1 MLRHKVQIDSEQRS
15 KDHASGLKVKP
26 KILIEFYNTAAEY
39 ILLYSVY
46 LYGSELYRRKIKKKA
61 EDRKRE
67 RRKRTREKS
76 DAVTAADMF

>member
-1 MLRHKVQIDSEQRS
+1 
-15 KDHASGLKVKP
+15 
-26 KILIEFYNTAAEY
+26 
-39 ILLYSVY
+39 
-46 LYGSELYRRKIKKKA
+46 LYRRKIKKKA